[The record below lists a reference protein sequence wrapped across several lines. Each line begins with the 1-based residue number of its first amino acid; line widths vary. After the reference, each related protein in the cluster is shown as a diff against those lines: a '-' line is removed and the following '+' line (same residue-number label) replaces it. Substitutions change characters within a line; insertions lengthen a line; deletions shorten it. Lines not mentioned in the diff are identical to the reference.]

1 MRGLRVLA
9 ERGKGKGGDWDLT
22 GVGGLLGSGVRV
34 HPPARMQETKHG
46 ASAEHWAHRDHRER
60 GC

>member
-1 MRGLRVLA
+1 MA